1 MSEKNKINNKKEIS
15 QEEQQELIF
24 RLSMFEQQIQQL
36 QEQINA
42 VEKGIE
48 ELKSLD
54 NGLDEIKQGVG
65 KEILAPLGR
74 GVFVK
79 TKLESEKLTV
89 DIGGKNF
96 VEKSVPDTKSIIE
109 DQITKLNSV
118 KKDLTRNLEQMSQE
132 MSEMVSGLS

>member
-1 MSEKNKINNKKEIS
+1 MPQKKEIS
-15 QEEQQELIF
+15 QEEQQEIIF

-132 MSEMVSGLS
+132 MSKMVSGLS